1 MLPYPTYFLILLF
14 IYVVACCLF
23 IYYAFVLRKTYRET
37 NKEFKK
43 TLYLKLWYKEIAEK
57 LYGKD
62 HIDEKEK
69 EFLKNYHL

>member
-1 MLPYPTYFLILLF
+1 MACLLF
-14 IYVVACCLF
+14 IYSA
-23 IYYAFVLRKTYRET
+23 IVLRNTYHKIY
-37 NKEFKK
+37 KEFKK

-69 EFLKNYHL
+69 ELLKNYHL